1 MDQERPKPYYFNDG
15 EEQLHYWLIGEGKP
29 LVVFPGLLKGSATRA
44 AEVGRAV
51 PSRRLICV
59 DLPGLGGSPLS
70 PHSTMDQRA
79 EIIRKFV
86 GSLGSEVDYLAFD
99 LQGPLAKTLMAGCA
113 NVQAGFWMD
122 AEQWEKCSHHDLRCR
137 SLALSWDGTHLAKLW
152 HHIRDIDILEN
163 GNPRKIGATPENYM
177 TADELDDA
185 LLTFGVTPSVYEDL
199 WNDALAADPIDV
211 NHFAR
216 IDSPEALRLKL
227 DAPAGPSGPI
237 ESITLPSPSTMRD
250 YVDIPRGRVH
260 LLRKG
265 SGKRLLI
272 ALMAGP
278 GSSSA
283 LQPLLDRLGDD
294 FLVVAPDYIGQ
305 GKSPRNTAP
314 TNMAQLGRDAA
325 DVAAALGF
333 DEYLVYG
340 THTGAGVAI
349 ELAIQEPSRV
359 QRLILDGVV
368 MRRPAQRVENSP
380 AYFPDLLVDAWGSH
394 LLQCWNIRRD
404 GFYFFPWFKIE
415 SQYAQH
421 WTTPAVPVLHDR
433 VICSLR
439 SRTTPAYQVAICDYD
454 ATDRLALITVPTL
467 CVAGPNDAFVK
478 DLVLAKEVA
487 SDSFVFED
495 IQATIY
501 FPEAESDLRNT
512 TRLMIDFLNGHRS

>member
-1 MDQERPKPYYFNDG
+1 M
-15 EEQLHYWLIGEGKP
+15 
-29 LVVFPGLLKGSATRA
+29 
-44 AEVGRAV
+44 
-51 PSRRLICV
+51 
-59 DLPGLGGSPLS
+59 DLPGLGGSPL
-70 PHSTMDQRA
+70 PQNLTADQRA
-79 EIIRKFV
+79 EVIRKFV
-86 GSLGSEVDYLAFD
+86 ASLGSGIDYLAFD
-99 LQGPLAKTLMAGCA
+99 LQGPLASALMAGCA
-113 NVQAGFWMD
+113 NVQSGFWID
-122 AEQWEKCSHHDLRCR
+122 AEQWEKCARHDLRCR
-137 SLALSWDGTHLAKLW
+137 SLALSWDGTHLTKLW
-152 HHIRDIDILEN
+152 HHIRDIDILED
-163 GNPRKIGATPENYM
+163 GNPRKIGGTPEDYM
-177 TADELDDA
+177 TPDELDDA
-185 LLTFGVTPSVYEDL
+185 VLTFGVTPSVYEDL
-199 WNDALAADPIDV
+199 WHDALTADPIDEDR
-211 NHFAR
+211 FAKVESLEA
-216 IDSPEALRLKL
+216 ISSNLDASAAPSGLIESPE
-227 DAPAGPSGPI
+227 PPSNA
-237 ESITLPSPSTMRD
+237 TMRD

-265 SGKRLLI
+265 SGNRLLL

-349 ELAIQEPSRV
+349 ELAIQEPVRV
-359 QRLILDGVV
+359 KRLILDGVV
-368 MRRPAQRVENSP
+368 MRRPAERVENSP
-380 AYFPDLLVDAWGSH
+380 AYFPDLLVDSWGSH

-404 GFYFFPWFKIE
+404 GFYFYPWFKIE

-421 WTTPAVPVLHDR
+421 WTTPEVPVLHDR
-433 VICSLR
+433 VICTLR

-512 TRLMIDFLNGHRS
+512 TRLMIDFLNGDRS